1 MGGMA
6 IYRNFASINHFYQT
20 LIDKTM
26 KIKNFFLFALL
37 CSMATGATAQTY
49 YKNKAYQWKGNEIIQ
64 GKEKGR
70 AVSATEM
77 TSN

>member
-1 MGGMA
+1 
-6 IYRNFASINHFYQT
+6 
-20 LIDKTM
+20 M

-77 TSN
+77 TSNYQRKIEDLWDGRMIPSTVSVGP